1 MSAITADY
9 DKWLGM
15 VREAITIRNDIVASG
30 GMATKTSV
38 ENVLMER
45 HGIDRYDAHNIMN
58 HIEFRNYR
66 TEAEVKP

>member
-1 MSAITADY
+1 MSEITADY
-9 DKWLGM
+9 DKWLDM
-15 VREAITIRNDIVASG
+15 VREAIGIRNAIVASG

-66 TEAEVKP
+66 TVEQVKA

>member
-1 MSAITADY
+1 MSAITANY
-9 DKWLGM
+9 DAWLDM
-15 VREAITIRNDIVASG
+15 VREAITIRNGIVESG

-66 TEAEVKP
+66 TADEVTA